1 MIKIDENR
9 LIQELYYQRN
19 AFKYG
24 INDIIKNDYGSY
36 NFLNGLLANLTGKMF
51 HTDGV
56 FYNPK
61 ESKLMFE
68 KHYSKQVNKFINI
81 TNEYEEYFLIM
92 LSNFVSILEANEF
105 NCIDY
110 INKVRKYSEKDFID
124 IIYSYF
130 STYGNKVYSIVKRYF
145 EEERIQMGYDFI
157 SDTDYAGF
165 FSKLIYINGGYI
177 VSLYS
182 RYDSRSLCNISH
194 ELGHAI
200 DAEMFHFPQQKVI
213 TTVSDIYSE
222 ISSTMFELGM
232 YDYLKKNRI
241 DDRGALLLYNNR
253 FQMLKSNYEELK
265 EVSDAEEAYV
275 QDDGNAVVTKEV
287 TYDLSELNQ
296 DEDGNIIV
304 GDYTIPKDKLDFD
317 ENGRVKA
324 RQYILYPFRDDIVYS
339 NGYYMALHL
348 NLIKE
353 QGMKEFLKI
362 FNNIITSR
370 KEASFED
377 IVEKTGLTVDEYISG
392 EFIKDKVQDEILTL
406 KRRYKVY

>member
-1 MIKIDENR
+1 
-9 LIQELYYQRN
+9 
-19 AFKYG
+19 
-24 INDIIKNDYGSY
+24 
-36 NFLNGLLANLTGKMF
+36 
-51 HTDGV
+51 
-56 FYNPK
+56 
-61 ESKLMFE
+61 
-68 KHYSKQVNKFINI
+68 
-81 TNEYEEYFLIM
+81 
-92 LSNFVSILEANEF
+92 
-105 NCIDY
+105 
-110 INKVRKYSEKDFID
+110 
-124 IIYSYF
+124 
-130 STYGNKVYSIVKRYF
+130 
-145 EEERIQMGYDFI
+145 
-157 SDTDYAGF
+157 
-165 FSKLIYINGGYI
+165 
-177 VSLYS
+177 
-182 RYDSRSLCNISH
+182 
-194 ELGHAI
+194 
-200 DAEMFHFPQQKVI
+200 MFHFPQQKVI

-406 KRRYKVY
+406 KRRYKVQNRFPQERYFHP